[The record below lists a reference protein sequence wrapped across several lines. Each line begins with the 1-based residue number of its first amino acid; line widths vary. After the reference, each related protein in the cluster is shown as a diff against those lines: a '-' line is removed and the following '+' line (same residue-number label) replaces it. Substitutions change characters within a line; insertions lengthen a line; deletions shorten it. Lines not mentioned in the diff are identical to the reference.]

1 MTSFLRRWH
10 PLEVGNILSRL
21 VPRSPALGVD
31 DGRPA
36 QAAAICKGFIGQR
49 GHGLCSNYCTLSI
62 PSILNRAMRGHRFS
76 TTTPIRP
83 VL

>member
-31 DGRPA
+31 DGLMRSRQPTAMPITPGRA
-36 QAAAICKGFIGQR
+36 QFSPYTRLPHVGQKCR
-49 GHGLCSNYCTLSI
+49 
-62 PSILNRAMRGHRFS
+62 
-76 TTTPIRP
+76 
-83 VL
+83 VLMFP